1 MNRLR
6 RALIGAP
13 VLGLALGLA
22 ACSGGS
28 TIPSAVS
35 SSASGVS
42 GGGSGSTG
50 TSSAAPAHGGS
61 LTVLVVAGGL
71 STWPNLD
78 TLASG
83 TANADYRNAIF
94 GELFH
99 QNVDGTVVPALAKS
113 IDVSSDGLTITIGM
127 RDGVKFS
134 DGTPLDA
141 AAVVTNYKRDL
152 DPANACQCVGTFRTI
167 KNVAASGSNVVVTL
181 TAPMPAFSEAVI
193 DSALNWIASPAA
205 LTKEGKGFGTSPVGA
220 GPFTVSSN
228 DPSQKLVLAA
238 NPTYYIKGQP
248 YLSQL
253 TFQSVGNDQSA
264 YSALQSGSAQLVE
277 GITTQQLL
285 TQAKS
290 QYTVVPLPVTSVWQL
305 TFNTLAAPLNNPL
318 ARQAL
323 AYATDAQALDQGLF
337 GGQDKLSQEP
347 VGSDAAFHVADVP
360 GYKGYDLDKAKAL
373 VKQLGGLTVS
383 MQGSPSSAGGA
394 MMQALQS
401 MWAKAGIK
409 VSKISQLALPQLTAN
424 FTSHNWQV
432 DVGFS
437 GAADPSLGLGLSF
450 FFSSKGPDS
459 GVADSSLDTLI
470 NKAAHEMDQ
479 TQRAADYKAVYEKLW
494 ANTYGDFL
502 FENPSF
508 NVQASSVT
516 GASNAPRWID
526 WGQVSVK

>member
-1 MNRLR
+1 MP
-6 RALIGAP
+6 A
-13 VLGLALGLA
+13 LGLALGLA

-35 SSASGVS
+35 SN
-42 GGGSGSTG
+42 GGGAAGGG

-71 STWPNLD
+71 ATWPNLD
-78 TLASG
+78 PLASG
-83 TANADYRNAIF
+83 TANADYRNAVF
-94 GELFH
+94 GEMFH
-99 QNVDGTVVPALAKS
+99 QNAGGKVVPAIAKG
-113 IDVSSDGLTITIGM
+113 ITASSNGLTATIALRPGL
-127 RDGVKFS
+127 KFS

-152 DPANACQCVGTFRTI
+152 DPANACQCIGTFNTV
-167 KNVAASGSNVVVTL
+167 KDVKASGDNVVLTL
-181 TAPMPAFSEAVI
+181 SAPMPAFSQAVI

-205 LTKEGKGFGTSPVGA
+205 LTKEGKNFGTAPVGA
-220 GPFTVSSN
+220 GPFTVTSD
-228 DPSQKLVLAA
+228 DPSQKLVLGA
-238 NPTYYIKGQP
+238 NPDYYLKGQP

-264 YSALQSGSAQLVE
+264 YSALQSGSAQIVE

-290 QYTVVPLPVTSVWQL
+290 QFSVVPLPVTSVFQ
-305 TFNTLAAPLNNPL
+305 TTYNTLAPPLNNPV
-318 ARQAL
+318 AREAL
-323 AYATDAQALDQGLF
+323 AYATDASALDKGLF
-337 GGQDKLSQEP
+337 GGQDKLDQEP
-347 VGSDAAFHVADVP
+347 VASDAAFYEAQVP
-360 GYKGYDLDKAKAL
+360 GYKGYDLAKAKAL

-383 MQGSPSSAGGA
+383 MQGSPSSGGGE

-437 GAADPSLGLGLSF
+437 GASDPSLGLGLGF
-450 FFSSKGPDS
+450 FFSSHGPDS
-459 GVADSSLDTLI
+459 GVADPKLDTLMQ
-470 NKAAHEMDQ
+470 KAATDMDP
-479 TQRAADYKAVYEKLW
+479 TTRAADYDSVYQMLW
-494 ANTYGDFL
+494 SNTYGDFL
-502 FENPSF
+502 FENPSY
-508 NVQASSVT
+508 NVDTTGVT
-516 GASNAPRWID
+516 GAGPDAPRWID
-526 WGQVSVK
+526 WGQVAVK

>member
-1 MNRLR
+1 M
-6 RALIGAP
+6 IGTPA
-13 VLGLALGLA
+13 LGLALGLA

-28 TIPSAVS
+28 TIPAAVS
-35 SSASGVS
+35 STGSG
-42 GGGSGSTG
+42 GSTG
-50 TSSAAPAHGGS
+50 GASSAAPAHGGS

-71 STWPNLD
+71 ATWPNLD
-78 TLASG
+78 PLASG

-94 GELFH
+94 GEMFH
-99 QNVDGTVVPALAKS
+99 QNADGTVVPALAKG
-113 IDVSSDGLTITIGM
+113 ITVSSDGLTVTIGL
-127 RDGVKFS
+127 RSGVKFS
-134 DGTPLDA
+134 DGTPLNA
-141 AAVVTNYKRDL
+141 AAVVANYKRDL
-152 DPANACQCVGTFRTI
+152 DPANACQCVVTFGPV
-167 KNVAASGSNVVVTL
+167 KNVAASGNNVVVTL
-181 TAPMPAFSEAVI
+181 STPMPTFAEAVI
-193 DSALNWIASPAA
+193 DSALNWIASPTA
-205 LTKEGKGFGTSPVGA
+205 LAKEGKGFGTAPVGA
-220 GPFTVSSN
+220 GPFTVSSD

-238 NPTYYIKGQP
+238 NPNYYIKGEP

-277 GITTQQLL
+277 GITTEQLL

-290 QYTVVPLPVTSVWQL
+290 QFTVVPLPVTSVWQL
-305 TFNTLAAPLNNPL
+305 TFNTLAPPLNNPV
-318 ARQAL
+318 AREAL

-337 GGQDKLSQEP
+337 GGQDKLDQEP
-347 VGSDAAFHVADVP
+347 VASGAAFHVASVP
-360 GYKGYDLDKAKAL
+360 GYKGYDLAKAKAL
-373 VKQLGGLTVS
+373 VKQLGGLTVT
-383 MQGSPSSAGGA
+383 MQGSPSSGGGA
-394 MMQALQS
+394 MQQALQS

-437 GAADPSLGLGLSF
+437 GASDPSLGLGLSF

-459 GVADSSLDTLI
+459 GVADPALDALI
-470 NKAAHEMDQ
+470 NKAATEMDP

-508 NVQASSVT
+508 NVQATSVT

-526 WGQVSVK
+526 WGQVSVGS